1 MKKAIFTAIAL
12 ASTATLAFAE
22 QPKGHPEGPRGGE
35 KRVEF
40 LKEADTNKDGSVSK
54 EEFQAFFAA
63 KSADHFKKL
72 DTNGDGALSREEFSA
87 VSGKSDQAFER
98 FDVNKDGVINEA
110 DREAAKE
117 RFKEGRGKD
126 APPPPPPAPL
136 DAPAGQPAAK

>member
-1 MKKAIFTAIAL
+1 MKKAILTAIAL

-54 EEFQAFFAA
+54 EEFKAFFAA

-72 DTNGDGALSREEFSA
+72 DTNGDGVLSLEEFSA
-87 VSGKSDQAFER
+87 ASGKSDEAFER
-98 FDVNKDGVINEA
+98 LDANKDGVINDA
-110 DREAAKE
+110 DREVVKE
-117 RFKEGRGKD
+117 RFKEGQGGD
-126 APPPPPPAPL
+126 VPPPPPPAPL
-136 DAPAGQPAAK
+136 DVPAGKPAAK